1 MDATTALKRLT
12 NRANNAFD
20 EDQETRARLRSAL
33 TVDGAQLDSLMDAA
47 LRTAGK
53 AKPWSDLMKRIE
65 RHGVREGLAKQRQE
79 ATEAL
84 LMYGFSMSTSL
95 VANAA
100 RLAEQEG
107 LRRFLGSTDGF
118 EVDEDEAPAEATE
131 EAAVPAPQPAP
142 PAEPAP
148 KVTKAQRRTLLA
160 IRDTNVKFREFTV
173 RDGIKVSSDDPD
185 TRPRKDMVEWV
196 ISRRWAKADSSTP
209 LLFGQAVT
217 LTDLGRA
224 ILAG

>member
-1 MDATTALKRLT
+1 MDTTTALKRLT

-20 EDQETRARLRSAL
+20 EDKETRARLRSAL
-33 TVDGAQLDSLMDAA
+33 TIDGAQLDGLMDAV
-47 LRTAGK
+47 LVTAGK

-65 RHGVREGLAKQRQE
+65 RHGVRAGLAKQRQE

-118 EVDEDEAPAEATE
+118 EIDEDEAPAE

-148 KVTKAQRRTLLA
+148 KVTKAQRRTLVA
-160 IRDTNVKFREFTV
+160 IRDTAVKFQEGSIRE
-173 RDGIKVSSDDPD
+173 GIKVVSSDRDS
-185 TRPRKDMVEWV
+185 RPRKDMVEWV
-196 ISRRWAKADSSTP
+196 ISRKWAQRDTSTH
-209 LLFGQAVT
+209 LLRGQSIT